1 LASFSENC
9 FTTPPQLTDPAAAM
23 QLLPMFLLLF
33 TTGLG
38 LAGIAG
44 YLIFG
49 PLSYRQA
56 DDRGIEIGSHAFAPS
71 FMRWI
76 LSGAFR
82 STGDPAITGLA
93 TPAQILGWCT
103 IIGAV
108 ASGLLLLPYA
118 F

>member
-1 LASFSENC
+1 
-9 FTTPPQLTDPAAAM
+9 
-23 QLLPMFLLLF
+23 MFLLLF
-33 TTGLG
+33 ATGLG

-56 DDRGIEIGSHAFAPS
+56 SDHGIEIGSHAFAPVY
-71 FMRWI
+71 MRWI

-82 STGDPAITGLA
+82 TTRDPSITGLA

-103 IIGAV
+103 IVGAI
-108 ASGLLLLPYA
+108 ASALLLAPYA
-118 F
+118 Y

>member
-1 LASFSENC
+1 M
-9 FTTPPQLTDPAAAM
+9 TTAA
-23 QLLPMFLLLF
+23 MFLLLLS
-33 TTGLG
+33 TGLG

-56 DDRGIEIGSHAFAPS
+56 GDRGIEIGGHAFAPA
-71 FMRWI
+71 FMHWI

-82 STGDPAITGLA
+82 STRDPAITGLA

-103 IIGAV
+103 IVGAL
-108 ASGLLLLPYA
+108 ASGVLLLPYA

>member
-1 LASFSENC
+1 MSLI
-9 FTTPPQLTDPAAAM
+9 
-23 QLLPMFLLLF
+23 PMFLLLF
-33 TTGLG
+33 FTGLG

-56 DDRGIEIGSHAFAPS
+56 GDCGLAVGQHAFSPA

-76 LSGAFR
+76 LGGAFR
-82 STGDPAITGLA
+82 QTADPSITGLA

-103 IIGAV
+103 IIGGI
-108 ASGLLLLPYA
+108 ASIILLIPYA
-118 F
+118 L

>member
-1 LASFSENC
+1 
-9 FTTPPQLTDPAAAM
+9 M

-33 TTGLG
+33 FTGLG

-56 DDRGIEIGSHAFAPS
+56 SERGLEIGNHAFSPI

-76 LSGAFR
+76 LGGSFR
-82 STGDPAITGLA
+82 STRDPAITGLA

-103 IIGAV
+103 LIGAITS
-108 ASGLLLLPYA
+108 AILLMPYA
-118 F
+118 L

>member
-1 LASFSENC
+1 M
-9 FTTPPQLTDPAAAM
+9 TTAA
-23 QLLPMFLLLF
+23 MFLLLLS
-33 TTGLG
+33 TGLG

-56 DDRGIEIGSHAFAPS
+56 GDRGIEIGGHAFAPA

-82 STGDPAITGLA
+82 STRDPAITGLA

-103 IIGAV
+103 IVGAL
-108 ASGLLLLPYA
+108 ASGVLLLPYA